1 MNNKVVFAAAGNGKT
16 YDLCRQAI
24 EIAQTTK
31 KELLIV
37 SYTNEGKN
45 SIENEYRKQNNGVI
59 DKNVVIKT
67 WYSFVLS
74 EFIKPYQCKLSLK
87 FKWFKQE
94 KDFEVPPN
102 LIKSIAFYSNEKPD
116 RWNNSSHVQYYL
128 NGVKDLYKDNVTALA
143 VKCVNDSGG
152 AVIKRLEE
160 IYSHIF
166 IDELQD
172 YAGWDLEI
180 FRLLFNSN
188 IDVTC
193 VGDYK
198 QATFRTNNSSKNKKY
213 RDDKIREFFQELEKA
228 NLCEICYSNETRRF
242 NQEICNYVNT
252 IFCEEE
258 SDVISNKIVENV
270 EEDNTGVYI
279 VENAYLKEYCDYYNP
294 TILRYEKTSKILFE
308 HSCNVLNYGNS
319 KGCTYDRV
327 IVIPVTT
334 VIPFIEKQTE
344 ISSKQTRSKFYV
356 ACTRARHSVIFA
368 VEKMK
373 PSDLYKQTILE
384 FGGVTIPAL
393 KYCLD

>member
-16 YDLCRQAI
+16 YDLCKQAI
-24 EIAQTTK
+24 ELAKITK
-31 KELLIV
+31 KEILIV

-45 SIENEYRKQNNGVI
+45 SIENEYRKQNSGI
-59 DKNVVIKT
+59 IGKNVVIKT

-87 FKWFKQE
+87 YKYFKKE
-94 KDFEVPPN
+94 YDFEVLPN
-102 LIKSIAFYSNEKPD
+102 YINSIAFYTNGKPE
-116 RWNNSSHVQYYL
+116 RWNNSGHVQYYL
-128 NGVKDLYKDNVTALA
+128 NGAKDLYKDNVTALA
-143 VKCVNDSGG
+143 NKCVNDSNG
-152 AVIKRLEE
+152 AVIRRLEE

-180 FRLLFNSN
+180 FRVLFNSN
-188 IDVTC
+188 IILTC

-198 QATFRTNNSSKNKKY
+198 QATFRTNNSSKNKKF
-213 RDDKIREFFQELEKA
+213 RDDKIRNFFKELEKA
-228 NLCEICYSNETRRF
+228 KQCEISYSNETRRF
-242 NQEICNYVNT
+242 NQEICKYVNT
-252 IFCEEE
+252 LFNEKE
-258 SDVISNKIVENV
+258 SAVIPNKEVENA
-270 EEDNTGVYI
+270 EEDNRGIYI
-279 VENAYLKEYCDYYNP
+279 VENAYLREYCDYYNP
-294 TILRYEKTSKILFE
+294 TILRYKRDNKIPFE

-319 KGCTYDRV
+319 KGCTFDRV
-327 IVIPVTT
+327 VIIPIST

-368 VEKMK
+368 MEKLK
-373 PSDLYKQTILE
+373 PSDLYEETMLE
-384 FGGVTIPAL
+384 FGDVTIPAL

>member
-24 EIAQTTK
+24 KIAQTTK

-128 NGVKDLYKDNVTALA
+128 NGAKDLYKDNVTALA

-213 RDDKIREFFQELEKA
+213 RDDKIREFFKELEKA

-258 SDVISNKIVENV
+258 SDVISNKIAENV

-373 PSDLYKQTILE
+373 PSDLYKQTTLE
-384 FGGVTIPAL
+384 FGGVTIPAF